1 MDGTGLG
8 KIQVFANA
16 AGKKLAEAVCMKLSI
31 DPGQAR
37 VGRFKDGEVDVQIL
51 ENVRGNDVYIIAPTQ
66 PPAENLFEAIALA
79 DAARLSSAG
88 RVTIVLPYFGYGR
101 ADRKDAPRKPIGAR
115 IAFRML
121 EIARPNR
128 FLILDIHAEQTLAC
142 IDSAVTDHLYGSAV
156 AVPFLTP
163 LLSGKD
169 FVIASPDRGGGA
181 RAAKYASLLGHT
193 DFVFFS
199 KSRSKPGEVNEA
211 SIQIIGDVKDKLV
224 VLVDDMIDSGGTILA
239 DAKAAKAAGAREIW
253 AFGTHG
259 LFSQDALEKI
269 EKSVISRVFV
279 TDSVYH
285 DQKEL
290 EAKTSKVE
298 IISVAELLAEGI
310 QRTHDGRSLSE
321 LISRVGEGV

>member
-1 MDGTGLG
+1 MAGGFG
-8 KIQVFANA
+8 KIQVFANN
-16 AGKKLAEAVCMKLSI
+16 AGKPLAESISKELSI
-31 DPGQAR
+31 DIGQAR
-37 VGRFKDGEVDVQIL
+37 VSRFKDGEVDVQIL
-51 ENVRGNDVYIIAPTQ
+51 ENVRGNDVYIVAPTQ
-66 PPAENLFEAIALA
+66 PPAENLWEAIALA

-88 RVTIVLPYFGYGR
+88 RVTLVIPYFGYGR

-121 EIARPNR
+121 EIAHPNR

-142 IDSAVTDHLYGSAV
+142 TDNAVTDHLYGSAV
-156 AVPFLTP
+156 AVPFLKP

-181 RAAKYASLLGHT
+181 RAAKYASLLGHS

-199 KSRSKPGEVNEA
+199 KSRSKPGEVNQD
-211 SIQIIGDVKDKLV
+211 SIQIIGEVKDKLV

-239 DAKAAKAAGAREIW
+239 DAKAAMAEGAREVW

-269 EKSVISRVFV
+269 EKSIISRVFV

-285 DQKEL
+285 DPKEL

-298 IISVAELLAEGI
+298 IISVANLLASGI
-310 QRTHDGRSLSE
+310 KRTHDGESLSE
-321 LISRVGEGV
+321 IISAIESK

>member
-1 MDGTGLG
+1 MQ
-8 KIQVFANA
+8 IFASN
-16 AGKKLAEAVCMKLSI
+16 AGKPLAEAIAKELGVENA
-31 DPGQAR
+31 QAR
-37 VGRFKDGEVDVQIL
+37 VSRFKDGEVDVQIL

-66 PPAENLFEAIALA
+66 PPAENLWEAIALA

-88 RVTIVLPYFGYGR
+88 RVTMVIPYFGYGR

-121 EIARPNR
+121 EIAHPDR

-142 IDSAVTDHLYGSAV
+142 VERAVTDHLYGSAV
-156 AVPFLTP
+156 AVPFLKP
-163 LLSGKD
+163 LLLGKD

-199 KSRSKPGEVNEA
+199 KSRSKSGEVNES
-211 SIQIIGDVKDKLV
+211 SIQIIGDVKGKCV
-224 VLVDDMIDSGGTILA
+224 VLVDDIIDSGGTILA
-239 DAKAAKAAGAREIW
+239 DAKTALAEGASEVL

-269 EKSVISRVFV
+269 EKSDISRVFV

-285 DQKEL
+285 NPKDVA
-290 EAKTSKVE
+290 AKTHKVE
-298 IISVAELLAEGI
+298 IISVAGLLAQGIHHTHEGK
-310 QRTHDGRSLSE
+310 SLSA
-321 LISRVGEGV
+321 LIPG